1 MFPRPFLILIAIYAL
16 TGAATAQERQWTLDA
31 GDQDAYLIFGV
42 ADSDDIGISLW
53 CPIRRGTVNIFVPEA
68 SGSLPADR
76 EVTVTLTAGDKTTGI
91 RGKTDVNE
99 DAGLSSVEARIDAG
113 NPFFDAMLKADRLR
127 VTVGTEE
134 SIFPLAEA
142 DVAGLLALCRKG

>member
-1 MFPRPFLILIAIYAL
+1 MTPRPLLVLFAFSAL
-16 TGAATAQERQWTLDA
+16 TGAAAAQERQWTLDA

-42 ADSDDIGISLW
+42 ADSDDVGISLW
-53 CPIRRGTVNIFVPEA
+53 CPIRQGTVTIFVPEPG
-68 SGSLPADR
+68 GSLPADR

-91 RGKTDVNE
+91 KGKTEVNE

-134 SIFPLAEA
+134 SIFPLADA
-142 DVAGLLALCRKG
+142 DVAGLLALCRKS